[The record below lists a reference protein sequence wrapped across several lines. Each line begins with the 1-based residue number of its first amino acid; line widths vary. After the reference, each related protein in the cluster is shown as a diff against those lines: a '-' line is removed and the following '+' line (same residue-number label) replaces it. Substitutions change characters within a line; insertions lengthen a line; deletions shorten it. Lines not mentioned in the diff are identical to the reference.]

1 MRLLL
6 IGLGALPASTRN
18 SIRPLGRLGQLR
30 KVKVQPVE
38 WLPQDVFVLDRESLL
53 SGIEP
58 ALNVLTSVSDVDRN
72 LRPRHNALSRR
83 IP

>member
-1 MRLLL
+1 MAV
-6 IGLGALPASTRN
+6 GLFLHQLAIPS
-18 SIRPLGRLGQLR
+18 GRLAVLGQRR

-38 WLPQDVFVLDRESLL
+38 WLPQDVFILDRESLL

-72 LRPRHNALSRR
+72 LRPRHNALFRR